1 MLAKQTAI
9 YFAANVFSALFGFVN
24 VVIFTRL
31 FAVDA
36 YGDYVLGLGVAML
49 FATVLSCAIKLSILR
64 EQAKGDGTDVR
75 GVSLA
80 ALVLCL
86 IAAPF
91 GYGIARLLTS
101 GPPVAAA
108 SLALAFAIV
117 LFETS
122 LEILRAHQHAAAY
135 MRGIVLRAILVSA
148 LGIAS
153 ALLFK
158 TGTLL
163 LTSSALAF
171 LISALCLWRT
181 AWGASRPQFDFARLR
196 SIAWAGIPLTVSVA
210 LLSIS
215 GLADRFL
222 VALVMG
228 TSAAGQF
235 AASVDLVRQSLIIPA
250 ISVASAFVPTVVRLH
265 ATGTPR
271 EVRAHL
277 EKCLELLLAIVL
289 PACLGFAIVSPYIG
303 DVVLG
308 PNFRQFAHQTMP
320 ILSLSVVFQVLT
332 QQYFHTSFLL
342 SKRNV
347 FYLVNTASTLL
358 FNLPV
363 AFLLISRYGIMGAV
377 WARLAAEIFGF
388 LSAIMLSRFAFEMP
402 FPIATLA
409 RVGAGVAIMAAVLH
423 AIESMGG
430 LHGLTALAVLIPA
443 GMAIYAAVSWLI
455 DVADVRTVLRGLRLS
470 AMRWASAP

>member
-24 VVIFTRL
+24 VVVFTRL
-31 FAVDA
+31 FAVQA
-36 YGDYVLGLGVAML
+36 YGDYVLGLGFATL
-49 FATVLSCAIKLSILR
+49 FATVLSCGIKFAILR
-64 EQAKGDGTDVR
+64 DQAKGDGTDVR

-80 ALVLCL
+80 ALMLCV

-153 ALLFK
+153 ALFFK
-158 TGTLL
+158 TGALL

-181 AWGASRPQFDFARLR
+181 VWGASRPQFDFARLR
-196 SIAWAGIPLTVSVA
+196 SIAWAGMPLTFSVA

-222 VALVMG
+222 VAFVMG

-308 PNFRQFAHQTMP
+308 
-320 ILSLSVVFQVLT
+320 
-332 QQYFHTSFLL
+332 
-342 SKRNV
+342 
-347 FYLVNTASTLL
+347 
-358 FNLPV
+358 
-363 AFLLISRYGIMGAV
+363 
-377 WARLAAEIFGF
+377 
-388 LSAIMLSRFAFEMP
+388 
-402 FPIATLA
+402 
-409 RVGAGVAIMAAVLH
+409 
-423 AIESMGG
+423 
-430 LHGLTALAVLIPA
+430 
-443 GMAIYAAVSWLI
+443 
-455 DVADVRTVLRGLRLS
+455 
-470 AMRWASAP
+470 